1 MVAARLALALL
12 LAVPATAVA
21 QTPTTVPY
29 VNGVVIDLLVDG
41 DTLYVGGDFTAA
53 GAAAGPLVLARG
65 SDGALVR
72 SHPGFAQI
80 GEAEAMTVDA
90 VLDDGAGGWYAGGA
104 FERVNGAERVALVRL
119 RADGT
124 VDPAF
129 APRLDA
135 DTTTSKVSA
144 LARHGDILWVG
155 GLNIEGAACSEL
167 CALDARTG
175 AELPIDPDRYNGE
188 VTDLDLEGG
197 RLFVASRTGA
207 SAIDAVS
214 GARTGFEVPIR
225 NGVRELDVHAGVV
238 YLTDVQPSGEI
249 FEPDVG
255 AYRASDGGRLPVR
268 FEGVREGLDVVAT
281 DDAVFVACQCSSG
294 PSLLAYDPA
303 TGAKLSTDGYA
314 GYVQHL
320 AVGGGRLYVAGG
332 AGGYAAFDLATRT
345 RVSWTAPVIGAQP
358 RALAVGADGTVA
370 LGGTNGAVNGA
381 VRNDLAAFDLRTGAL
396 LPFDPRPDTPNA
408 LPPEVPAGAGAG
420 EGRRHAV
427 RGW

>member
-1 MVAARLALALL
+1 MVAARSALALL

-21 QTPTTVPY
+21 QTPTTFPY
-29 VNGVVIDLLVDG
+29 VNGVVSDLLVDG

-129 APRLDA
+129 APRLEA

-155 GLNIEGAACSEL
+155 GLNIAGAACSEL

-175 AELPIDPDRYNGE
+175 AELPIDPDRYDGE

-214 GARTGFEVPIR
+214 GARAGFEVPIR
-225 NGVRELDVHAGVV
+225 NGVRELDVHAGAV
-238 YLTDVQPSGEI
+238 YLTDVQPSGRSSSRTSGRTA
-249 FEPDVG
+249 PPT
-255 AYRASDGGRLPVR
+255 AGGCRCGSRGCGTGWTWSRP
-268 FEGVREGLDVVAT
+268 T
-281 DDAVFVACQCSSG
+281 MPCSS
-294 PSLLAYDPA
+294 PA
-303 TGAKLSTDGYA
+303 SATP
-314 GYVQHL
+314 
-320 AVGGGRLYVAGG
+320 GRACWRT
-332 AGGYAAFDLATRT
+332 TR
-345 RVSWTAPVIGAQP
+345 
-358 RALAVGADGTVA
+358 
-370 LGGTNGAVNGA
+370 
-381 VRNDLAAFDLRTGAL
+381 
-396 LPFDPRPDTPNA
+396 
-408 LPPEVPAGAGAG
+408 
-420 EGRRHAV
+420 
-427 RGW
+427 

>member
-65 SDGALVR
+65 TDGALVR

-80 GEAEAMTVDA
+80 GDAEAMTVDA

-135 DTTTSKVSA
+135 DTTSSKVSA

-188 VTDLDLEGG
+188 VTDLDLEAG

-214 GARTGFEVPIR
+214 WRSDRVRGADPQRRPRARRARRRRLLDGRAAQRGDLRAGRRGVPRLRRRAAAGAVRGRARRAGRGRDRRRRVRRLPMQLRTEPA
-225 NGVRELDVHAGVV
+225 GVRPGDGREALDGRLRGVRPVSGGRRRAALRRRRGRRVRGVRPGDADPGVV
-238 YLTDVQPSGEI
+238 D
-249 FEPDVG
+249 G
-255 AYRASDGGRLPVR
+255 AGDRCA
-268 FEGVREGLDVVAT
+268 A
-281 DDAVFVACQCSSG
+281 A
-294 PSLLAYDPA
+294 
-303 TGAKLSTDGYA
+303 
-314 GYVQHL
+314 
-320 AVGGGRLYVAGG
+320 G
-332 AGGYAAFDLATRT
+332 AGGR
-345 RVSWTAPVIGAQP
+345 RGRHRRPRRQQRRRERGGAERP
-358 RALAVGADGTVA
+358 RGVRPADRRAV
-370 LGGTNGAVNGA
+370 A
-381 VRNDLAAFDLRTGAL
+381 VRSPAGHAERAAAQ
-396 LPFDPRPDTPNA
+396 
-408 LPPEVPAGAGAG
+408 VPAGAGAG
-420 EGRRHAV
+420 EGRRHAL